1 MSKNKIISTTFLFV
15 FLFIFVGPK
24 NVFAFRFV
32 SWADTKSARSSLA
45 EISNQIRALS
55 TQPVFTIYPG
65 DLESDGPT
73 CNGLKQWKT
82 AINGNNNNGLFDITF
97 SARGNHDARSNRTY
111 NPSNCDNTVHINWW
125 HYYFDFGAQAQRISG
140 ISNYRELDN
149 NLTYSFDYGN
159 SHFIGVDGPGNAN
172 ATKNE
177 MSWVNSDLQAAANR
191 GLTHAFIFFH
201 GPIYYIA
208 NHAYGSPDSS
218 IVNMLNNNPIVSAT
232 FHGHEHTYAWVHL
245 NKSRISGLNRELE
258 QFVTGSAGAGP
269 TKCTSGRC
277 DFDQN
282 ANGFSTIDVNGAD
295 FTVTFYKR
303 GQSSPTWSKKFTK
316 SGGPYPTVPTQPP
329 QPTNTP
335 KPPTNTPTSG
345 MPGDANGD
353 DQVNVEDYVVWLNYY
368 NQNRS
373 GPSYGDFNN
382 SGKVDGRDYVIWLIN
397 YSGPSNTPGPTSP
410 QPTGQAGNID
420 HAKCNPDLGSSAFSD
435 YIDNVYLPFSTGM
448 NNDHVIYNPGSGERV
463 RFRILSQRKSIP
475 GADGVDPVTA
485 LVLEEYETVNGNWT
499 ETSQNWFTQTNDGT
513 VCYLGED
520 TFKPGS
526 PDGGAAGSWEAGK
539 NGARAGI
546 MMPPNPTVGQTWMI
560 EDAPNDGAVEDAIVD
575 ATGVNYT
582 TPAGTFSNTIY
593 IIEDYGRSKK
603 RYAPGIGMIFD
614 DGMKLIAY

>member
-1 MSKNKIISTTFLFV
+1 MNKNKTVSTAFLFL
-15 FLFIFVGPK
+15 FLFLFVGPK

-45 EISNQIRALS
+45 ELSNQVNSLS
-55 TQPVFTIYPG
+55 PKPVFTIYPG

-73 CNGLKQWKT
+73 CNGLKQWK
-82 AINGNNNNGLFDITF
+82 AAVNGNNNNGIFDITF
-97 SARGNHDARSNRTY
+97 ATRGNHDARGNKTY
-111 NPSNCDNTVHINWW
+111 NPSNCDNTVHIDWW

-140 ISNYRELDN
+140 ISNYREQAN

-159 SHFIGVDGPGNAN
+159 SHFVGVDGPGNAN
-172 ATKNE
+172 AIKNE
-177 MSWVNSDLQAAANR
+177 VSWINQDLQLAAGR
-191 GLTHAFIFFH
+191 GLTHAFLFHH
-201 GPIYYIA
+201 GPISYIA
-208 NHAYGSPDSS
+208 NHAYGQPDST
-218 IVNMLNNNPIVSAT
+218 IVNMLNNNKIITAT
-232 FHGHEHTYAWVHL
+232 FHGHEHTNAWVHL
-245 NKSRISGLNRELE
+245 SGSRINGLNRQLE

-277 DFDQN
+277 DYDLN
-282 ANGFSTIDVNGAD
+282 SNG
-295 FTVTFYKR
+295 
-303 GQSSPTWSKKFTK
+303 SSPSWSKTFAKD
-316 SGGPYPTVPTQPP
+316 GGPYPTDPP
-329 QPTNTP
+329 QPTDPQATNTP

-345 MPGDANGD
+345 TPGDANGD

-368 NQNRS
+368 KQSRYGS
-373 GPSYGDFNN
+373 SYADFNN
-382 SGKVDGRDYVIWLIN
+382 SGKVDGADYIIWLIN
-397 YSGPSNTPGPTSP
+397 YSGPSITNAPTSP
-410 QPTGQAGNID
+410 PNPTPTGQAGNID

-485 LVLEEYETVNGNWT
+485 LVLEEYVTALVLEEYETVNGNWT

-520 TFKPGS
+520 TFKPGN
-526 PDGGAAGSWEAGK
+526 PGGGAAGSWEAGK

-560 EDAPNDGAVEDAIVD
+560 EDAPNDGAVENAEV
-575 ATGVNYT
+575 AETGVTYT
-582 TPAGTFSNTIY
+582 TPAGTFQNTIY
-593 IIEDYGRSKK
+593 IKEDYRSGSWRSHK
-603 RYAPGIGMIFD
+603 RYAPGIGMIYD